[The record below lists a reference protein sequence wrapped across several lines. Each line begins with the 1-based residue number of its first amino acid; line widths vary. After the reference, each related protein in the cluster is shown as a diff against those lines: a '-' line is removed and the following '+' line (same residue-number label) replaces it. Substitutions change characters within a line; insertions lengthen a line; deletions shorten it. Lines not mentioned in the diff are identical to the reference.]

1 MRSAAKPCRIMME
14 NSRTYVE
21 IHTAYIRENV
31 IHLKQ
36 KLSPKTKFMA
46 VVKGNAYGHGIEPCV
61 HAIDDLCDWYAT
73 ATMQE
78 AIRVRAVSRE
88 KPILVFG
95 YVSDEEIKQAASYAI
110 TLSAVSTAF
119 LQHISAIC
127 VQQRLQVAVHLKLD
141 TGFHRLGISCCENSS
156 ECMEELLPLY
166 ALPNIHITGIY
177 THLVFAGS
185 VQEQEQAFTQLQYQR
200 FKNCIAA
207 LRKLGVDPGICHIC
221 NSKAAVHHPQLHMD
235 MVRVGAYMFGL
246 ASAQEQ
252 ELIPLK
258 EALLW
263 KARVVLLR
271 EIKAGEGV
279 GYGHDFIA
287 EKATRIAVLAAGFAD
302 GYRRCIAQS
311 PQSYVLLHGKRAPLV
326 GKVCMD
332 MFMVDVTAIQGL
344 HTGEYA
350 VLCGQADRD
359 AVSSYLL
366 GKIIQ
371 GTAGEIT
378 VGITERVKRH
388 IL

>member
-1 MRSAAKPCRIMME
+1 MME

-36 KLSPKTKFMA
+36 NLSPKTKFMA

-95 YVSDEEIKQAASYAI
+95 YVTDEEIKQAAAYAI

-119 LQHISAIC
+119 LQHISAVC

-141 TGFHRLGISCCENSS
+141 TGFHRLGISCCENNS
-156 ECMEELLPLY
+156 ECIEELLPLY

-177 THLVFAGS
+177 SHLVFAGS

-287 EKATRIAVLAAGFAD
+287 EKPTRIAVLAAGFAD

-311 PQSYVLLHGKRAPLV
+311 PQSYVSIHGRPAPLI

-332 MFMVDVTAIQGL
+332 MFMVDVTDIEAVQV
-344 HTGEYA
+344 GEYA
-350 VLCGQADRD
+350 LLSGDD
-359 AVSSYLL
+359 GTGAVSSYLL
-366 GKIIQ
+366 GQIIQ
-371 GTAGEIT
+371 GTAGEIA
-378 VGITERVKRH
+378 VGMSDRVQRY
-388 IL
+388 IV

>member
-1 MRSAAKPCRIMME
+1 
-14 NSRTYVE
+14 
-21 IHTAYIRENV
+21 
-31 IHLKQ
+31 
-36 KLSPKTKFMA
+36 
-46 VVKGNAYGHGIEPCV
+46 
-61 HAIDDLCDWYAT
+61 
-73 ATMQE
+73 
-78 AIRVRAVSRE
+78 
-88 KPILVFG
+88 
-95 YVSDEEIKQAASYAI
+95 
-110 TLSAVSTAF
+110 
-119 LQHISAIC
+119 
-127 VQQRLQVAVHLKLD
+127 
-141 TGFHRLGISCCENSS
+141 
-156 ECMEELLPLY
+156 
-166 ALPNIHITGIY
+166 
-177 THLVFAGS
+177 
-185 VQEQEQAFTQLQYQR
+185 
-200 FKNCIAA
+200 
-207 LRKLGVDPGICHIC
+207 
-221 NSKAAVHHPQLHMD
+221 

-287 EKATRIAVLAAGFAD
+287 EKPTRIAVLAAGFAD

-332 MFMVDVTAIQGL
+332 MLMVDVTAIQGL

-359 AVSSYLL
+359 AISSYLL

-378 VGITERVKRH
+378 VGITERVNRH